1 MAARAPS
8 TPDPLTLV
16 RALWDAM
23 RDRDVDAAMGL
34 MHEEVEWVQLLGD
47 GEPVRGAEA
56 LRAHL
61 EALAGSGVVADA
73 YPLAYD
79 ELPDGRVLVS
89 GALRVRRPDNWM
101 ATVQRWWI
109 YVLEDGRI
117 RRAQAC
123 ITQEDAL
130 ATPLVG

>member
-1 MAARAPS
+1 
-8 TPDPLTLV
+8 
-16 RALWDAM
+16 M
-23 RDRDVDAAMGL
+23 RNRDVDAAMDL
-34 MHEEVEWVQLLGD
+34 MHEDVVWVQLIAE
-47 GEPVRGAEA
+47 GEPVRTAEA
-56 LRAHL
+56 LRVHL

-73 YPLAYD
+73 YPLAFD

-109 YVLEDGRI
+109 YVVEDGRI

-123 ITQEDAL
+123 ITREDAL
-130 ATPLVG
+130 ATPLTG